1 MSARGDRAAKSA
13 PDQAKVAADQA
24 KAARFT
30 PADALTV
37 VGFLLVVAGVAFIHW
52 PAALISAGVM
62 LLFGAK
68 RGLDVDGK
76 GEEGK

>member
-1 MSARGDRAAKSA
+1 MSARGDRAA
-13 PDQAKVAADQA
+13 AAATEQA
-24 KAARFT
+24 KAPARFT

-52 PAALISAGVM
+52 PAALISAGVV

-68 RGLDVDGK
+68 RGLDAAPDDRTL
-76 GEEGK
+76 EEGKR